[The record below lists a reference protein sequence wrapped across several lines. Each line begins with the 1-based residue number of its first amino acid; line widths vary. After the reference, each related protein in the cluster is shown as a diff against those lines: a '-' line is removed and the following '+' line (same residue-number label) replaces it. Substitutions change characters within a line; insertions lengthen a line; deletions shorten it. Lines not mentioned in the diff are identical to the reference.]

1 VRIDKVV
8 FYILVIGMITSIAL
22 FVTSML
28 LSSITKIYLSAM
40 LARIGVEVLIAT
52 PYITIA
58 SIVVM
63 SVLKRDYR
71 LLVLALIVLI
81 IMMLSLT
88 MSLVLHATP

>member
-1 VRIDKVV
+1 MRIDKVV